1 MKQASAAT
9 YICLRQLSQGS
20 SRCVL
25 SDIGSE
31 LGKVALIIFDR
42 MRRQLALRL
51 QVRQIAG
58 NVFVGA
64 GHGCASVEQRLQPRT
79 GNLADAGENV
89 GCQISGKS
97 LRVGRTQ
104 HQQPETAF
112 RT

>member
-1 MKQASAAT
+1 MKQAGAAA
-9 YICLRQLSQGS
+9 YICLRQLGQGF

-25 SDIGSE
+25 RCVGAE
-31 LGKVALIIFDR
+31 LRKVTLIILNR